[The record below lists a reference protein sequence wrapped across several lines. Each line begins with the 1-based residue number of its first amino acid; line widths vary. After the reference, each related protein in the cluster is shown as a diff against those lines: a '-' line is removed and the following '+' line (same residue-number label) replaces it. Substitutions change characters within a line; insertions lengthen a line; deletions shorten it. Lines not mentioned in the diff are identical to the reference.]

1 LERLENNEI
10 SVNIYAFAIFERESK
25 QKRNSESKNK
35 KEQNETSK
43 IMPY

>member
-1 LERLENNEI
+1 MKK
-10 SVNIYAFAIFERESK
+10 SVNIYVFEVSERESK

-35 KEQNETSK
+35 KEQNEASK